1 MKEFSLFSGQS
12 KNRQKGNGNDQ
23 NSTKNRTAKFAASLN
38 RYLSAIFC
46 RIVFSGDFFVH
57 VFDENNDFY
66 KQITVD
72 NDYLLQVKPVEI
84 NCPGSDKITVIAWAG
99 LSSNSEEISN
109 MNQANVISDLQVSLK
124 HNNGVANNL
133 PGDLFY
139 GQIVLHR
146 SSTKATS
153 QELKIERKV
162 SSMSI
167 LTKGALKVFDSK
179 EGNYYYKIKR
189 TKSSFNCNGEL
200 TGNDIGYIIPVTLND
215 NGNLTTGTFSI
226 LPADNMTIELYRD
239 DVLVLSSENVKNS
252 ENVAANEGEQTN
264 IIFDLSR
271 NNINIS
277 ISEWGTVIQYVTV
290 G

>member
-1 MKEFSLFSGQS
+1 M
-12 KNRQKGNGNDQ
+12 
-23 NSTKNRTAKFAASLN
+23 
-38 RYLSAIFC
+38 
-46 RIVFSGDFFVH
+46 
-57 VFDENNDFY
+57 
-66 KQITVD
+66 D

-167 LTKGALKVFDSK
+167 LTKGAF
-179 EGNYYYKIKR
+179 
-189 TKSSFNCNGEL
+189 
-200 TGNDIGYIIPVTLND
+200 
-215 NGNLTTGTFSI
+215 
-226 LPADNMTIELYRD
+226 
-239 DVLVLSSENVKNS
+239 
-252 ENVAANEGEQTN
+252 
-264 IIFDLSR
+264 
-271 NNINIS
+271 
-277 ISEWGTVIQYVTV
+277 
-290 G
+290 